1 MKKKIY
7 SILII
12 LSFIAL
18 PLISMADT
26 GPGNPPTGPG
36 TGDVPIGGGA
46 PIGGGS
52 LILLG
57 LAAAYGG
64 KKWYESKKEELEE

>member
-1 MKKKIY
+1 MLLAIV
-7 SILII
+7 L
-12 LSFIAL
+12 F
-18 PLISMADT
+18 PLFTVGQML
-26 GPGNPPTGPG
+26 GPENPGGAPQ
-36 TGDVPIGGGA
+36 GDDQPIGGGA

>member
-1 MKKKIY
+1 MKKKIFTTL
-7 SILII
+7 LIVS
-12 LSFIAL
+12 LIAF
-18 PLISMADT
+18 PFVTMADST
-26 GPGNPPTGPG
+26 PGDPPSGPSG
-36 TGDVPIGGGA
+36 GDIPIGGGA